1 MAERVAESAVVAGS
15 IISYLP
21 TYLPAYGTLGQ
32 GMCPR
37 GCLSL
42 VTKKGGLVHFL
53 AFNCQ

>member
-32 GMCPR
+32 AMCPR

-42 VTKKGGLVHFL
+42 VTKKGGFGALFGL
-53 AFNCQ
+53 